1 MSLVE
6 SEEEI
11 MRSVLQCL
19 LILIIIAQ
27 AGASGAAP
35 LTPISGFWKTWGD
48 GNAEIAVYELSTMRY
63 GEERKGYAIAI
74 VVTEPW
80 NLTKNVKSDRNK
92 GRDIIPAL
100 KLNLIRNFQTG
111 VYDYHTM
118 TSAFVALQRG
128 PQVPAHGALKL
139 SFSAQEWCGHS
150 FENIRFHPEK
160 SVSLYHSYFESSTE
174 GSQELPPLPSED
186 HLWLWARGFQNH
198 ALPPQL
204 IRSSYDVRIHH
215 KALEP
220 IEQRVKI
227 DGRTITISTSRGDYQ
242 FVRGRDAH
250 SPLSGWKTPWGE
262 KATLLDTKRLPYWR
276 LNSARGLDDL
286 LDLGLN
292 SVSSR
297 LKRSP

>member
-6 SEEEI
+6 SEEENHAKCPT
-11 MRSVLQCL
+11 MP
-19 LILIIIAQ
+19 LILIIMAQ

-35 LTPISGFWKTWGD
+35 LTPISGFWKNWGD

-160 SVSLYHSYFESSTE
+160 SVSLHHSYFESSSE

-204 IRSSYDVRIHH
+204 IRSSYEVRIHH

-220 IEQRVKI
+220 IEQRVNI
-227 DGRTITISTSRGDYQ
+227 DGRTITITTSRGII
-242 FVRGRDAH
+242 
-250 SPLSGWKTPWGE
+250 SLSEAE
-262 KATLLDTKRLPYWR
+262 KSTVP
-276 LNSARGLDDL
+276 
-286 LDLGLN
+286 
-292 SVSSR
+292 
-297 LKRSP
+297 

>member
-1 MSLVE
+1 
-6 SEEEI
+6 

-19 LILIIIAQ
+19 LILIIMAQ

-35 LTPISGFWKTWGD
+35 LTPISGFWKNWGD

-128 PQVPAHGALKL
+128 PPGPGSWCLKTEFL
-139 SFSAQEWCGHS
+139 CPRMVWARLRKHS
-150 FENIRFHPEK
+150 FPSREK
-160 SVSLYHSYFESSTE
+160 RESAPFVFRVELRRLTRASTTAERRPSL
-174 GSQELPPLPSED
+174 
-186 HLWLWARGFQNH
+186 
-198 ALPPQL
+198 ALGPRLSKPTPYP
-204 IRSSYDVRIHH
+204 RSSY
-215 KALEP
+215 A
-220 IEQRVKI
+220 RVT
-227 DGRTITISTSRGDYQ
+227 RSEFT
-242 FVRGRDAH
+242 
-250 SPLSGWKTPWGE
+250 
-262 KATLLDTKRLPYWR
+262 TKRSNR
-276 LNSARGLDDL
+276 S
-286 LDLGLN
+286 N
-292 SVSSR
+292 SV
-297 LKRSP
+297 

>member
-1 MSLVE
+1 
-6 SEEEI
+6 
-11 MRSVLQCL
+11 
-19 LILIIIAQ
+19 
-27 AGASGAAP
+27 
-35 LTPISGFWKTWGD
+35 
-48 GNAEIAVYELSTMRY
+48 
-63 GEERKGYAIAI
+63 
-74 VVTEPW
+74 
-80 NLTKNVKSDRNK
+80 
-92 GRDIIPAL
+92 
-100 KLNLIRNFQTG
+100 
-111 VYDYHTM
+111 M

-160 SVSLYHSYFESSTE
+160 SVSLHHSYFESSSE

-204 IRSSYDVRIHH
+204 IRSSYEVRIHH

-220 IEQRVKI
+220 IEQRVNI
-227 DGRTITISTSRGDYQ
+227 DGRTITITTSRGDYQ
-242 FVRGRDAH
+242 FIRGREVH
-250 SPLSGWKTPWGE
+250 SPLRAGRRPGAKRRPPGHQ
-262 KATLLDTKRLPYWR
+262 RLPYWR

-297 LKRSP
+297 LKQSP

>member
-1 MSLVE
+1 
-6 SEEEI
+6 
-11 MRSVLQCL
+11 
-19 LILIIIAQ
+19 
-27 AGASGAAP
+27 
-35 LTPISGFWKTWGD
+35 
-48 GNAEIAVYELSTMRY
+48 
-63 GEERKGYAIAI
+63 
-74 VVTEPW
+74 
-80 NLTKNVKSDRNK
+80 
-92 GRDIIPAL
+92 
-100 KLNLIRNFQTG
+100 
-111 VYDYHTM
+111 M

-204 IRSSYDVRIHH
+204 IRSSYEVRIHH

-227 DGRTITISTSRGDYQ
+227 DGTNHHDQYFPGGLSVCPRQRCPQSLKWLEDSGVKRRHSSTPKDYPTGVSTQ
-242 FVRGRDAH
+242 HAG
-250 SPLSGWKTPWGE
+250 SMTS
-262 KATLLDTKRLPYWR
+262 
-276 LNSARGLDDL
+276 
-286 LDLGLN
+286 DLGLN

>member
-19 LILIIIAQ
+19 LILIILAQ

-35 LTPISGFWKTWGD
+35 LTPISGFWKNWGD

-63 GEERKGYAIAI
+63 GEERKGYAVAI

-139 SFSAQEWCGHS
+139 SFSAQEWCGHT
-150 FENIRFHPEK
+150 FESIRFHPEK
-160 SVSLYHSYFESSTE
+160 SVSLHHSYFESSPKAHKSFHRCRARTIS
-174 GSQELPPLPSED
+174 GSGPEAFKTTPYP
-186 HLWLWARGFQNH
+186 
-198 ALPPQL
+198 
-204 IRSSYDVRIHH
+204 RSSYG
-215 KALEP
+215 
-220 IEQRVKI
+220 RV
-227 DGRTITISTSRGDYQ
+227 TMPEFT
-242 FVRGRDAH
+242 
-250 SPLSGWKTPWGE
+250 
-262 KATLLDTKRLPYWR
+262 TKRSNR
-276 LNSARGLDDL
+276 S
-286 LDLGLN
+286 N
-292 SVSSR
+292 SV
-297 LKRSP
+297 